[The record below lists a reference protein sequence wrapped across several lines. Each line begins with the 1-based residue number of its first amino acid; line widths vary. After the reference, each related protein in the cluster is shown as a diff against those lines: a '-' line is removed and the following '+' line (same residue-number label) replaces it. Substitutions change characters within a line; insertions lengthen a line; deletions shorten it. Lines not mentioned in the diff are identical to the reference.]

1 MSYLNQLKSAPARAP
16 LFFDAETL
24 PIVTD
29 EIRAEVA
36 VGIQPPGNMSKPE
49 TIAIWEQTRKPE
61 LVEQELA
68 RGGLDATRGR
78 LLTFSY
84 AFGDAEP
91 VCLFDLDEAK
101 LLHTVLEIITGTDLW
116 VGHNVA
122 AFDLPFI
129 RQRCWANGLSVPARP
144 FKLKG
149 WDGAIFDTM
158 LAWSPDRD
166 KRISLDRLCRVL
178 GVVSPKASGF
188 TGADVW
194 PAYVAGRLDDI
205 VTYALADVVATR
217 ECWKRMQ

>member
-1 MSYLNQLKSAPARAP
+1 MSYLSQLKPNPRST
-16 LFFDAETL
+16 LVFDSETI

-36 VGIQPPGNMSKPE
+36 AGIQPPGSMSKPE
-49 TIAIWEQTRKPE
+49 TIALWEQTRKPE

-84 AFGDAEP
+84 AFGDADP
-91 VCLFDLDEAK
+91 VCLFDLDETK
-101 LLHTVLEIITGTDLW
+101 LLRTTLEIIGGTDLW
-116 VGHNVA
+116 IGHNIVA
-122 AFDLPFI
+122 YDLPFI
-129 RQRCWANGLSVPARP
+129 RQRCWANGLSVPPRP
-144 FKLKG
+144 FKMKA
-149 WDGAIFDTM
+149 WDGAIFDTL

-178 GVVSPKASGF
+178 GVASPKASGF

-194 PAYVAGRLDDI
+194 GAYQAGRIDDI
-205 VTYALADVVATR
+205 VTYALADVTATR

>member
-1 MSYLNQLKSAPARAP
+1 MAYLNQLKSAPNSA
-16 LFFDAETL
+16 LVFDAETI

-36 VGIQPPGNMSKPE
+36 SGIQPPGNMSKE
-49 TIAIWEQTRKPE
+49 TTLLLWEQTRKPE

-84 AFGDAEP
+84 AFNDAEP
-91 VCLFDLDEAK
+91 VCLYDTDETK
-101 LLHTVLEIITGTDLW
+101 LLRTVLEIITAADLW
-116 VGHNVA
+116 IGHNVV

-149 WDGAIFDTM
+149 WDGAIFDT
-158 LAWSPDRD
+158 LLCWSAERDR
-166 KRISLDRLCRVL
+166 RISLDKLCRVL
-178 GVVSPKASGF
+178 GVTSPKASGF

-194 PAYVAGRLDDI
+194 PAYQAGKIDDI

-217 ECWKRMQ
+217 ECWRRMQ

>member
-1 MSYLNQLKSAPARAP
+1 MTYLNQLKSAPRSA
-16 LFFDAETL
+16 LVMDSETI

-36 VGIQPPGNMSKPE
+36 AGIQPPGNMSKPE
-49 TIAIWEQTRKPE
+49 TLLAWEQTKKPE
-61 LVEQELA
+61 LVEVELA

-84 AFGDAEP
+84 AFNDDDP
-91 VCLFDLDEAK
+91 VCLYDMDEAK
-101 LLHTVLEIITGTDLW
+101 LLRTALEIIGGADLW
-116 VGHNVA
+116 IGHNIA
-122 AFDLPFI
+122 AFDLVFI
-129 RQRCWANGLSVPARP
+129 RQRCWVNGLSVPARP

-149 WDGAIFDTM
+149 WDGAIADTM
-158 LAWSPDRD
+158 LMWSPERD
-166 KRISLDRLCRVL
+166 KRISLDKLCRVL

-194 PAYVAGRLDDI
+194 PAYQAGRIDDI

-217 ECWKRMQ
+217 ECWRRMA

>member
-1 MSYLNQLKSAPARAP
+1 MSYLNQLKSAPRAS
-16 LFFDAETL
+16 LVFDVETI

-36 VGIQPPGNMSKPE
+36 ASIQPPGNMSKPE
-49 TIAIWEQTRKPE
+49 TLLAWEQTKKPE
-61 LVEQELA
+61 LVEAELA

-84 AFGDAEP
+84 AFNDDEP
-91 VCLFDLDEAK
+91 VCLYDMDEAK
-101 LLHTVLEIITGTDLW
+101 LLRTALEIIGGADLW
-116 VGHNVA
+116 IGHNVA
-122 AFDLPFI
+122 AFDLVFI
-129 RQRCWANGLSVPARP
+129 RQRCWVNGLSVPARP

-149 WDGAIFDTM
+149 WDGAIFDTL
-158 LAWSPDRD
+158 LAWSAERDR
-166 KRISLDRLCRVL
+166 RISLDRLCRVL

-194 PAYVAGRLDDI
+194 PAYQAGRIDDI

-217 ECWKRMQ
+217 DCWRRMQ